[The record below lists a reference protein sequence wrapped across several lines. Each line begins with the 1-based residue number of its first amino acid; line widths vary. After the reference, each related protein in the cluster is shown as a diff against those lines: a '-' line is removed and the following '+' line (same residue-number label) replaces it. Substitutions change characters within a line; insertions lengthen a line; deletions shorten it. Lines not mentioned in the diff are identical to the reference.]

1 MKMMNS
7 VKRRRLLVPTGREL
21 AEAGLG
27 KGEGEAPQVAIYHVV
42 TRIVD

>member
-21 AEAGLG
+21 AEADL
-27 KGEGEAPQVAIYHVV
+27 GEGEAPPVAIYHVM
-42 TRIVD
+42 THIVD

>member
-1 MKMMNS
+1 MNS

-27 KGEGEAPQVAIYHVV
+27 TGETPPVAIYHVV